1 MTTSPDDMS
10 DAFERLLNE
19 KPSGSLFVNGIE
31 YETKIGVKT
40 AYGHYKNGW
49 KTIDLKGDG
58 KYIQLDIYTSRGEVV
73 DYEHQMMFKK
83 TKKGIW
89 KLVVM
94 NGFDGVDLLGM
105 AGLADCKIHAFDYIK
120 ALLK

>member
-19 KPSGSLFVNGIE
+19 KPSKSLFVNDIE

-40 AYGHYKNGW
+40 AIGWYKNGW

-58 KYIQLDIYTSRGEVV
+58 KYIQLDIYTSRGAVV

-94 NGFDGVDLLGM
+94 NGFDGVDLLDM
-105 AGLADCKIHAFDYIK
+105 VGLADCKIHAFNYIK